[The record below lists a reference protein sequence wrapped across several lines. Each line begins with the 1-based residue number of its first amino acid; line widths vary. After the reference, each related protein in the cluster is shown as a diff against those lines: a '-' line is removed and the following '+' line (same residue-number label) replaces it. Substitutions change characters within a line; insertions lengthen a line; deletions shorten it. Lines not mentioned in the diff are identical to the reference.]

1 MVSWILEDLFA
12 AIVDF
17 FYTVLYHIFSGICW
31 LIDFIKT
38 IFYKLCG
45 IETLEIDGENTD
57 LLSSLIRSDSIKR
70 VFLIIFIIG
79 FILLAIFTIIALIK
93 SNYQEKH
100 NWKTVLTKTFQSFFI
115 SLLIPFT
122 VFAGIILTNTIM
134 SSINTSMNQYQ
145 TGTATIGGQF
155 LATIGSNSLKD
166 GVNKEYVESMFIS
179 GQFDYMDLGLV
190 KQYYNFHDFN
200 YVIGL
205 LGSIVILIMFTLSS
219 LTFIQRIFDVILL
232 YIISP
237 ISISTIPLDEGNK
250 FKVWKDLL
258 ISKILSA
265 YGVILVMNLFFLII
279 PQIYKIRFFDDGFQ
293 NGVVMILFLIGGSY
307 AVTKASRIIQQL
319 CGGQAGGNDLFQ
331 MLYSIRTGIAFT
343 KRTTA
348 LVGGA
353 TAGLI
358 AGSDYKK
365 NRTKGKQGRFES
377 LKNSATSNRN
387 QRVVTDAAKQSKAKR
402 IAAMPLRL
410 ATMPFGMLHDLSNG
424 GVIRVGKN
432 FTARCRN
439 VFKGS
444 TLTNRADVKPK
455 PKPEPAKEEP
465 KKDDT
470 NNSGN
475 NDTPN
480 TNVNEN
486 TNTGSERQSDSLN
499 EENKPNSTEE
509 GNDSQTTTDTSSE
522 RTTTT
527 ESTKKE
533 GDD

>member
-17 FYTVLYHIFSGICW
+17 FYTILYHIFSGICW

-45 IETLEIDGENTD
+45 IESLEIDGENTD
-57 LLSSLIRSDSIKR
+57 LLSSLIRSESIRR
-70 VFLIIFIIG
+70 VFLTVFIIG
-79 FILLAIFTIIALIK
+79 FILLVIFTMIALIK

-122 VFAGIILTNTIM
+122 VLAGIILTNTIM
-134 SSINTSMNQYQ
+134 SSMNTSMNAYS
-145 TGTATIGGQF
+145 TGNATIGGQF
-155 LATIGSNSLKD
+155 LVTIGSNALKD
-166 GVNKEYVESMFIS
+166 GVDRSQVEAMFIS
-179 GQFDYMDLGLV
+179 GELDYMNLDLV
-190 KQYYNFHDFN
+190 RQYYNFHDFN

-279 PQIYKIRFFDDGFQ
+279 PQIYRIRFFDDGFQ
-293 NGVVMILFLIGGSY
+293 NGVVLILFLIGGSY

-319 CGGQAGGNDLFQ
+319 CGSSAGGNELFQ
-331 MLYSIRTGIAFT
+331 MLYNIRTGLAFT
-343 KRTTA
+343 RRTTA
-348 LVGGA
+348 IVGGA

-365 NRTKGKQGRFES
+365 NRTKGKQGRMEA
-377 LKNSATSNRN
+377 LKTSATSNRN
-387 QRVVTDAAKQSKAKR
+387 QRVVSDTAKRSKAKM
-402 IAAMPLRL
+402 IAAAPIRL
-410 ATMPFGMLHDLSNG
+410 ATMPLGMLHDLSTG
-424 GVIRVGKN
+424 GIIRVGKN
-432 FTARCRN
+432 FVPRCRN
-439 VFKGS
+439 VAKGS
-444 TLTNRADVKPK
+444 TITNRADVKAK

-465 KKDDT
+465 KKDDAKPT
-470 NNSGN
+470 
-475 NDTPN
+475 DTTKDNAPN
-480 TNVNEN
+480 TGGTPDTSSDRDSASVGGKGE
-486 TNTGSERQSDSLN
+486 TSEGEGS
-499 EENKPNSTEE
+499 T
-509 GNDSQTTTDTSSE
+509 TTTDTSSE
-522 RTTTT
+522 RTETT
-527 ESTKKE
+527 ESVKKE
-533 GDD
+533 SEE